1 MSAEILKVAE
11 GGLVDWSPSKS
22 VAPMDAKLLLTA
34 ETQLPQVMPGTLIAT
49 SVISPVAAVEDVSLP
64 SAAGASGVVD
74 VVAAGSPQ
82 PTKLTSMAIARQ
94 ESKLRI

>member
-1 MSAEILKVAE
+1 MAE
-11 GGLVDWSPSKS
+11 GGLVDLSPSKS

-49 SVISPVAAVEDVSLP
+49 SVISLVAAVDDVPLP
-64 SAAGASGVVD
+64 SVAGASGVGAGAG
-74 VVAAGSPQ
+74 AAGSPQ